1 MPLPSHELCF
11 WMFLISTVVCTSFAY
26 QQPYAAAAAGYYNG
40 NGRWKLKNNNNKYPV
55 IYVDPFGHGHFR
67 TIQAAIDSVPQY
79 NKKWICIHVRAG
91 TYREQVN
98 IPREKPYIYLRG
110 EAQRRTNVIWD
121 GHDSIEAA
129 TFSCDA
135 DNTFVK
141 SITFINSYNFPPE
154 HNRNPRRVAVAAMLS
169 GDKMAFFRCGF
180 KGWQDTLW
188 DVHGRHYF
196 KKCSINGAV
205 DFIFGNGQS
214 IYEGC
219 SISVDRGGEEGMIGY
234 ITAQGRQ
241 EAGESSG
248 FVFKNCHV
256 HGNGKA
262 YLGRPWRDYA
272 RVIFYRTYLE
282 DNVVPQG
289 WTSYAT
295 ASGLNKLTFV
305 EHGCSG
311 PGSNRSMRVKWLA
324 ELGGRELR
332 YFTSLSYID
341 NDGWLRK
348 LPRSKIFA

>member
-1 MPLPSHELCF
+1 MPLPSHQLCF
-11 WMFLISTVVCTSFAY
+11 WMFLISIAVEGGIVCTSFAY
-26 QQPYAAAAAGYYNG
+26 QQPYAAV
-40 NGRWKLKNNNNKYPV
+40 NGRWQIKKNNNYYYYPV
-55 IYVDPFGHGHFR
+55 IYVDPYGHGHFR

-79 NKKWICIHVRAG
+79 NKNWICIHVRAG
-91 TYREQVN
+91 TYREQVK

-110 EAQRRTNVIWD
+110 QAQRRTNVIWD

-135 DNTFVK
+135 DNTF
-141 SITFINSYNFPPE
+141 NSYNFPPE

-169 GDKMAFFRCGF
+169 GDKMAFYRCGF

-241 EAGESSG
+241 EGGESSG
-248 FVFKNCHV
+248 FVFKKCHV
-256 HGNGKA
+256 HGSGKA

-272 RVIFYRTYLE
+272 RVIFYRTYME

-295 ASGLNKLTFV
+295 SSGLNKLTFV

-311 PGSNRSMRVKWLA
+311 PGSNKSMRVKWLA
-324 ELGGRELR
+324 KLGGRELR
-332 YFTSLSYID
+332 YLTSLSYID
-341 NDGWLRK
+341 NDGWLLK
-348 LPRSKIFA
+348 LPPSKILA